1 MGESYTDIAFTH
13 EKSNNSRLYPPFG
26 LRFSNEDQAALFE
39 RIELGDFGT
48 ELSKSLPIR
57 TRIREELKTG
67 KLMTAA
73 EIAEELQVSLE
84 SVSMALKRGN
94 GTAFMDVVEPNGQR
108 QWRLR

>member
-1 MGESYTDIAFTH
+1 
-13 EKSNNSRLYPPFG
+13 
-26 LRFSNEDQAALFE
+26 
-39 RIELGDFGT
+39 
-48 ELSKSLPIR
+48 
-57 TRIREELKTG
+57 
-67 KLMTAA
+67 MTAA